1 MRGYPGHALGRTQV
15 IGGEP
20 LDPEVFIP
28 SRSLTDAGEAKS
40 GESPLRLTISVFT
53 QNRLAV
59 LGLFVVVFFAL
70 FCFLGPVFYHTN
82 QILTNLGVEDQGP
95 SLKHLLGTDDVGY
108 DLLGRLMVG
117 GQTTLVVGLVVALLA
132 TSFGVIWGA
141 TAGFIGGIVDTVL
154 MRTVDAML
162 AIPTLFLLLFL
173 ASIFT
178 PSEGLL
184 IVVIASV
191 AWLVP
196 SRLVRAES
204 LSLRTR
210 QFVEASQEQGARPIH
225 IIARHI
231 IPNVFGTVA
240 VNATFQVADAILAV
254 TSLSFLGL
262 GIPPPAANWGS
273 MLSNGVNY
281 VYSGYWWQIWPAGL
295 CIVVVV
301 VAFNFIGDGLRDAFE
316 VRLQQR

>member
-1 MRGYPGHALGRTQV
+1 M
-15 IGGEP
+15 
-20 LDPEVFIP
+20 
-28 SRSLTDAGEAKS
+28 
-40 GESPLRLTISVFT
+40 
-53 QNRLAV
+53 
-59 LGLFVVVFFAL
+59 
-70 FCFLGPVFYHTN
+70 
-82 QILTNLGVEDQGP
+82 
-95 SLKHLLGTDDVGY
+95 
-108 DLLGRLMVG
+108 
-117 GQTTLVVGLVVALLA
+117 
-132 TSFGVIWGA
+132 
-141 TAGFIGGIVDTVL
+141 
-154 MRTVDAML
+154 
-162 AIPTLFLLLFL
+162 
-173 ASIFT
+173 
-178 PSEGLL
+178 
-184 IVVIASV
+184 IASV

-210 QFVEASQEQGARPIH
+210 QFVEASQEQGAGPVH